1 MSQIAQQLNQVRQ
14 RIISAAGQAHRQ
26 AADIQLLAVSKTQPV
41 EAILDAFHA
50 GQRCFGE
57 SYVQEA
63 IPKIL
68 DVEERI
74 GQDQIEWHFIG
85 PIQSNKTAAV
95 AAHFA
100 WVHSIDRLKI
110 AQRLSEQRPASLP
123 ALNVCLQVNISAE
136 VSKAG
141 VKPKEVYSLANEIRQ
156 LPHLRLRGLMTIPA
170 PSDDPSRQIL
180 PFHQLHELLEN
191 VIEKGIPLDTLSMG
205 MSRDLEA
212 AILAGATIV
221 RIGTDIFGAR
231 HYER

>member
-1 MSQIAQQLNQVRQ
+1 MSQIAQQLHKVRQ
-14 RIISAAGQAHRQ
+14 RIVSAARQAHRQ

-50 GQRCFGE
+50 GQRDFGE

-63 IPKIL
+63 ITKMQA
-68 DVEERI
+68 VEDRV
-74 GQDQIEWHFIG
+74 GQGQVQWHFIG
-85 PIQSNKTAAV
+85 PIQSNKTAAI
-95 AAHFA
+95 AANFS

-136 VSKAG
+136 ASKAG
-141 VKPKEVYSLANEIRQ
+141 VAPEQVYSLANEIRQ
-156 LPHLRLRGLMTIPA
+156 LPRVQLRGLMTIPA
-170 PSDDPSRQIL
+170 PTNDPTRQQE
-180 PFHQLHELLEN
+180 PFRQLNALLHDL
-191 VIEKGIPLDTLSMG
+191 IEKGIPLDTLSMG
-205 MSRDLEA
+205 MSGDLEA
-212 AILAGATIV
+212 AILEGATIV